1 MLNICQI
8 KIQHLCIHV
17 FMTEKIKQEKKYPLK
32 NSDDAMIIYLFSIKT
47 KSTCID
53 YLRQHGIDKKK
64 YVNST
69 KMTEWMLQWIWTIMY
84 IMIFYKYT
92 PCNVL

>member
-17 FMTEKIKQEKKYPLK
+17 FMTEKIKQEKKYLLK
-32 NSDDAMIIYLFSIKT
+32 NLRFLMIAMIIYLFSIKT

-69 KMTEWMLQWIWTIMY
+69 KMTE
-84 IMIFYKYT
+84 
-92 PCNVL
+92 

>member
-53 YLRQHGIDKKK
+53 YLRQHGIDKKNICK
-64 YVNST
+64 FNKNDRMNVTMNLNNYVYNDI
-69 KMTEWMLQWIWTIMY
+69 L
-84 IMIFYKYT
+84 
-92 PCNVL
+92 